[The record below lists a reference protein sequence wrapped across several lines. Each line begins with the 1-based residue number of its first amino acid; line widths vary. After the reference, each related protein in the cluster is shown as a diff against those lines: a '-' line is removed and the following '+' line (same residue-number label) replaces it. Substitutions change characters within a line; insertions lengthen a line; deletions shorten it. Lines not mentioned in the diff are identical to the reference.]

1 MLTMAHQDWTDSKGG
16 VSAAKK
22 KLGRA
27 NVLVSSSRPDL
38 TAGGRG
44 PILPWNWC
52 SKAVWM
58 DHFLCMMSG

>member
-1 MLTMAHQDWTDSKGG
+1 MLTTADRDWMNSKGG

-27 NVLVSSSRPDL
+27 NVLVSSSRHDL

-44 PILPWNWC
+44 PILPWN
-52 SKAVWM
+52 S
-58 DHFLCMMSG
+58 